1 MVPRFAEFGGIGLV
15 LVILA
20 GLQVQLADLVGV
32 LGETAEV
39 ADGDPALDLAASA
52 GGDAVGGDAVGGD
65 AVARSAGA
73 VAVVTVLDRFLAAG
87 VSREAFDTDLAAGRI
102 AVAGQRVTDPATPA
116 PHPMAVAIMLDA
128 GDAGEGQAARA

>member
-1 MVPRFAEFGGIGLV
+1 MCPGFAEFGGIGLV

-52 GGDAVGGDAVGGD
+52 DGDAVGGD
-65 AVARSAGA
+65 AVAGSAGG

-87 VSREAFDTDLAAGRI
+87 VSREAFDADLAAGRI